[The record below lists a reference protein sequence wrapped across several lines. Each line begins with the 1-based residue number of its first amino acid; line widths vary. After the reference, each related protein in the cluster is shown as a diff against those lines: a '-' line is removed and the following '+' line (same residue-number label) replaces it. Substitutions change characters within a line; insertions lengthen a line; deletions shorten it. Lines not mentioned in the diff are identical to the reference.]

1 MKNHIDMLIFHTDIC
16 KGALQISLMAD
27 ANLRFAAL
35 REQSIAPCRETL
47 RNEVEHD

>member
-27 ANLRFAAL
+27 ANLRFAP
-35 REQSIAPCRETL
+35 PCRETL

>member
-27 ANLRFAAL
+27 ANIRFAPP
-35 REQSIAPCRETL
+35 RCGTL